1 MHWHTDSSVLAVILG
16 LSLILSAVDIVKQSV
31 DQPLDAK
38 IKYKPADQLSVHA
51 YQTDVSHSISMAGP
65 FLSKIRVTPNATRI
79 LTATAELNTATETYC
94 GKLPTQAQAKCN
106 MRRLAAMYF
115 GDIHSSWSVLGTQS
129 TYTLV
134 KHIFCILLAFSLFWM
149 SEHMIYTYNDGWFRK
164 FHKQVRVAVLILAI
178 IIFAANVGFDIQPDM
193 YKVDTVAIGSITT
206 GISFYLVCML
216 IICFTHL
223 HDPDSAV
230 VAEKSEPAA
239 SSELQSLVPGAVENG
254 GLGPVGA
261 PGIFNFSL
269 WSAVAPTV
277 RTTDADRY
285 RRFEDMYLNIHVSYL
300 VLLLTPL
307 FLILALAAGK
317 QVVVDVH
324 VQLFFFSSI
333 FFAVLDVFQT
343 RVTSVLASLTQ
354 TDQMS
359 VSTPLGMVKGF
370 VVLAF
375 ILCKLLVCV
384 PSWQLLLKYYAL
396 SDSVSYYLVVWQIVL
411 FGFASAVD
419 LMYILDFY
427 NPASSKS
434 EAELAKAYPHT
445 RSPEKMHVLGR
456 QLSLGFYL
464 VASSITVL
472 YV

>member
-1 MHWHTDSSVLAVILG
+1 MHMDSYVLAGILG
-16 LSLILSAVDIVKQSV
+16 LSLVFSSVDIITKS
-31 DQPLDAK
+31 LDAK
-38 IKYKPADQLSVHA
+38 YKTADQLSVHA
-51 YQTDVSHSISMAGP
+51 YQTDISHSMSIAGP

-79 LTATAELNTATETYC
+79 LTTTADLNTQAEKYC
-94 GKLPTQAQAKCN
+94 ASLPTQEQAKCN

-134 KHIFCILLAFSLFWM
+134 KHIFCILLTFSLFWM
-149 SEHMIYTYNDGWFRK
+149 SEHLIYTDDGLFRK
-164 FHKQVRVAVLILAI
+164 NHKQVRVLVLIFAI
-178 IIFAANVGFDIQPDM
+178 VIFVGNVIFDIQGDM

-206 GISFYLVCML
+206 GISFCLVCLL

-223 HDPDSAV
+223 HDPVS
-230 VAEKSEPAA
+230 A
-239 SSELQSLVPGAVENG
+239 SSAGAAGDAAGKAAELQPLNPAPSVTT
-254 GLGPVGA
+254 GL
-261 PGIFNFSL
+261 FNFSL
-269 WSAVAPTV
+269 WSAPTV
-277 RTTDADRY
+277 RTADEDRY
-285 RRFEDMYLNIHVSYL
+285 RRLEDMYLNIHVSYL

-307 FLILALAAGK
+307 FLILALTAGEK
-317 QVVVDVH
+317 VVVDVH
-324 VQLFFFSSI
+324 VQLLFFSSI

-343 RVTSVLASLTQ
+343 RVMSVLASLTQ
-354 TDQMS
+354 TGHMS
-359 VSTPLGMVKGF
+359 VHTPLGMVKSF

-384 PSWQLLLKYYAL
+384 PAWQLLLKYYAP
-396 SDSVSYYLVVWQIVL
+396 DGSVSYFLVVWQIVL

-419 LMYILDFY
+419 LLYILDFF
-427 NPASSKS
+427 NPPSPAN
-434 EAELAKAYPHT
+434 ANDELKPDPDA

-464 VASSITVL
+464 IASSITVL